1 MSASLAVSAQGRIRF
16 GLKGQIL
23 CLGVAGVAVIG
34 CLYLTG
40 LSIERRSQQVADRVG
55 MLAGLSGGI
64 WEGLLQARGTA
75 TEFLQKPSD
84 AKVAA
89 HQQIVT
95 SIGARLDRADAIL
108 SAAPGDETA
117 RQAASSREAITGHAA
132 RFANVVAAQKI
143 IGFDENDGLQG
154 KLRGAVRAIETQLT
168 KHDQPRLAV
177 LMLMMRRH
185 EKDFMLRGDPKYG
198 DDLRKRVDEFG
209 AALAKSDLPEAV
221 KSEIVKLMD
230 VYRASFLAYMGGQTK
245 LLDEAAELTRHY
257 ESVSPTLQGI
267 RSAADQRLGVVKA
280 ELAGV
285 KDSVF
290 WSICITVLITAIAAL
305 LFGRWLASPLL
316 QMARAMERLA
326 QNDLDVQLEPVKR
339 RDEVGQISRALGV
352 FHGKLLE
359 NRQLTEEQARAKEAA
374 ERERKKMFAEMW
386 ELLETD
392 LDCAVAEVMTI
403 SGDASSRSAQAVS
416 EAKTIA
422 SEAGMVAQASARAS
436 SNVTTVSSSAE
447 ELSATGREIAQ
458 RAAETAE
465 LASRAARE
473 AQQAG
478 STVAALSDAAEQIS
492 SVVSTIAEVAAQTN
506 LLALNA
512 TIEAAR
518 AGEAGAGF
526 AIVAH
531 EVKAL
536 ARKTSDA
543 ADDIAQ
549 RIDRIS
555 TATSDSTAVI
565 SKISAAIGSID
576 GASAAMA
583 AAAEQQEAT
592 LREVARSL
600 TEASAGVALVA
611 ENVTRISG
619 RSTEIEQ
626 QTQTVSELVNGTNGR
641 VSELRANLMVSLRT
655 SSLGDRRSSDMR
667 RPVSMPARLHSRGG
681 HVDGALLDISGGG
694 LRFRAAM
701 DVVGLAEQQRV
712 SVECAAFGI
721 VEADI
726 VAIGNRDVHLSFG
739 ELDQAQREAVDG
751 LLAKIDRAEQAH
763 VDAAR
768 AVADEITEAIERSIA
783 SGESTVAQWFDF
795 NYQRIPDTDPEQ
807 FEAPFTALC
816 DRLLPP
822 IQEAA
827 LVADPNVVFCVAI
840 DRNAYIP
847 THNRKVSLP
856 QRRGERAW
864 NVGNCRNRRF
874 YKDRAGMA
882 AARTLHGH
890 LAQRYERDMGGGVT
904 MLVKEIDVPIR
915 INERHWGGLRLA
927 FKL

>member
-1 MSASLAVSAQGRIRF
+1 MGAATTSPAQGRIRF

-40 LSIERRSQQVADRVG
+40 LSIERRSQQTADRVA
-55 MLAGLSGGI
+55 MLAALSGGV
-64 WEGLLQARGTA
+64 WEGLLQARGAA
-75 TEFLQKPSD
+75 TEFLQKPSND
-84 AKVAA
+84 KVAA
-89 HQQIVT
+89 HDGLVKSIT
-95 SIGARLDRADAIL
+95 SRLDRVDDIL
-108 SAAPGDETA
+108 AATPGDETA
-117 RQAASSREAITGHAA
+117 RQAASSREAITGYAT
-132 RFANVVAAQKI
+132 RFAAVVAAQKV
-143 IGFDENDGLQG
+143 IGFNENDGLQG
-154 KLRGAVRAIETQLT
+154 KLRGAVRSIETQL
-168 KHDQPRLAV
+168 KKYDQPRLAV

-198 DDLRKRVDEFG
+198 EELRQRVTEFG
-209 AALAKSDLPEAV
+209 AELAKSDLPEPV
-221 KSEIVKLMD
+221 KAEIVMLMD
-230 VYRASFLAYMGGQTK
+230 VYRTSFLSYMGGQTR
-245 LLDEAAELTRHY
+245 LLGEQAELARHI
-257 ESVSPTLQGI
+257 EGISPTLQAI

-280 ELAGV
+280 ELASV
-285 KDSVF
+285 KDTVF
-290 WSICITVLITAIAAL
+290 WSICITVLITAAAAFA
-305 LFGRWLASPLL
+305 FGRWLASPLL

-326 QNDLDVQLEPVKR
+326 QNDLDVRLEPVKR

-359 NRQLTEEQARAKEAA
+359 NRRLTEEQAIVKEEA
-374 ERERKKMFAEMW
+374 ERERRKMFADMW

-392 LDCAVAEVMTI
+392 LDCAVAEVMAI
-403 SGDASSRSAQAVS
+403 SSDASTRSAQAVS

-422 SEAGMVAQASARAS
+422 SEAGTVADASARAS
-436 SNVTTVSSSAE
+436 SNVTTVSGSAE

-492 SVVSTIAEVAAQTN
+492 SVVNTIAEVAAQTN

-518 AGEAGAGF
+518 AGDAGAGF

-549 RIDRIS
+549 RIERIS
-555 TATSDSTAVI
+555 TATSDSTVVI

-600 TEASAGVALVA
+600 TEASAGVAMVA

-619 RSTEIEQ
+619 RSSEIEQ
-626 QTQTVSELVNGTNGR
+626 QTQTVSELVTGTNSR
-641 VSELRANLMVSLRT
+641 VSELRANLMVSLRR
-655 SSLGDRRSSDMR
+655 SSVGDRRSSDQR
-667 RPVSMPARLHSRGG
+667 RPVSVSARLHGRGG
-681 HVDGALLDISGGG
+681 HIDGTVLDLSAGG

-701 DVVGLAEQQRV
+701 DIVGIAEQQQV
-712 SVECAAFGI
+712 KVECASFGG
-721 VEADI
+721 VEGDI
-726 VAIGNRDVHLSFG
+726 VAIGNRDVHVSFRDLG
-739 ELDQAQREAVDG
+739 QAQNERIAAFLAAIDGADQAQ
-751 LLAKIDRAEQAH
+751 
-763 VDAAR
+763 VDAALT
-768 AVADEITEAIERSIA
+768 VAGRIMAAIEQSID
-783 SGESTVAQWFDF
+783 SGESTIATWFDF
-795 NYQRIPDTDPEQ
+795 NYRRIAGTDPEQ
-807 FEAPFTALC
+807 FEAPFTAIC
-816 DRLLPP
+816 DRILAPL
-822 IQEAA
+822 QEAVLA
-827 LVADPNVVFCVAI
+827 ANPNAVFCVAI

-847 THNRKVSLP
+847 THNRSVSQT
-856 QRRGERAW
+856 QRPGERIW
-864 NVGNCRNRRF
+864 NVANCRNRRF

-890 LAQRYERDMGGGVT
+890 LVQRYERDMGGGVSVP
-904 MLVKEIDVPIR
+904 LKEIDVPIT
-915 INERHWGGLRLA
+915 IKDRHWGGLRLA
-927 FKL
+927 LKT

>member
-1 MSASLAVSAQGRIRF
+1 MGVAVAGSVQSRFRF

-40 LSIERRSQQVADRVG
+40 LSIERRSQQTADRVAT
-55 MLAGLSGGI
+55 LATLSGGI

-75 TEFLQKPSD
+75 TEFLQKPSE

-89 HQQIVT
+89 HEGIAKTIT
-95 SIGARLDRADAIL
+95 SRLDRIDEML
-108 SAAPGDETA
+108 AATPNDETA
-117 RQAASSREAITGHAA
+117 RQAASSREAITGYAT
-132 RFANVVAAQKI
+132 RFAQVVAAQKV
-143 IGFDENDGLQG
+143 IGFNENDGLQG
-154 KLRGAVRAIETQLT
+154 KLRGAVRSIETQLT

-209 AALAKSDLPEAV
+209 AELGRSDLPEPV
-221 KSEIVKLMD
+221 KAEIVKLMD
-230 VYRASFLAYMGGQTK
+230 VYRTSFLSYMSGQTN
-245 LLDEAAELTRHY
+245 LLGETAELTRYY
-257 ESVSPTLQGI
+257 ESISPTLQAI
-267 RSAADQRLGVVKA
+267 RSAADQRLGIVKA
-280 ELAGV
+280 ELASV
-285 KDSVF
+285 KDTVF
-290 WSICITVLITAIAAL
+290 WSISITVLVTAAAAL
-305 LFGRWLASPLL
+305 MFGRWLAAPLL

-326 QNDLDVQLEPVKR
+326 QNDLDVSLEPVKR

-359 NRQLTEEQARAKEAA
+359 NRRLTEEQARAKETA
-374 ERERKKMFAEMW
+374 ERERRKMFAEMW

-403 SGDASSRSAQAVS
+403 SGDASTRSAQAVA

-478 STVAALSDAAEQIS
+478 STVAALSDAAGQIS
-492 SVVSTIAEVAAQTN
+492 SVVNTIAEVAAQTN

-536 ARKTSDA
+536 ARKTSEA

-600 TEASAGVALVA
+600 TEASAGVAMVA
-611 ENVTRISG
+611 ENVTRISS
-619 RSTEIEQ
+619 RSSEIEQ
-626 QTQTVSELVNGTNGR
+626 QTQTVSELVTGTNGR

-655 SSLGDRRSSDMR
+655 SSLGDRRSTDLR
-667 RPVSMPARLHSRGG
+667 RPVSIPARLHSRGG
-681 HVDGALLDISGGG
+681 QVDGTLLDISGGG
-694 LRFRAAM
+694 LRFRAAI
-701 DVVGLAEQQRV
+701 DVVGLAEQQQV
-712 SVECAAFGI
+712 KVECASFGT
-721 VEADI
+721 VDCDI
-726 VAIGNRDVHLSFG
+726 VAIGNRDVHLSFR
-739 ELDQAQREAVDG
+739 ELAQARRDAVHA
-751 LLAKIDRAEQAH
+751 LLAEIDRADQAH
-763 VDAAR
+763 VDAAL
-768 AVADEITEAIERSIA
+768 AVAGQITAAIEQSIA
-783 SGESTVAQWFDF
+783 SGETTVARWFDF
-795 NYQRIPDTDPEQ
+795 DYRRIPDTDPEQ
-807 FEAPFTALC
+807 FEAPFTAIC

-822 IQEAA
+822 FQEAA
-827 LVADPNVVFCVAI
+827 LAADPNVVFCVAI

-847 THNRKVSLP
+847 THNRRVSQQ
-856 QRRGERAW
+856 QRRGEHVW
-864 NVGNCRNRRF
+864 NVANCRNRRF

-904 MLVKEIDVPIR
+904 VTVKEIDVPIR
-915 INERHWGGLRLA
+915 IKDRHWGGLRLA
-927 FKL
+927 FRV

>member
-1 MSASLAVSAQGRIRF
+1 MCAEVTSPARSQVRF

-34 CLYLTG
+34 CLYLAG

-55 MLAGLSGGI
+55 TLAALSGGV
-64 WEGLLQARGTA
+64 WEGLLQARGIA
-75 TEFLQKPSD
+75 TEFLQRPSD
-84 AKVAA
+84 AKVAT
-89 HQQIVT
+89 HEKIVT
-95 SIGARLDRADAIL
+95 SVEAQIDRVDGIL
-108 SAAPGDETA
+108 AAMPYDDTA
-117 RQAASSREAITGHAA
+117 RQAASSREAIRGYAT
-132 RFANVVAAQKI
+132 RFANVVAAQRI

-154 KLRGAVRAIETQLT
+154 KLRGAVRSIETQLT

-209 AALAKSDLPEAV
+209 AELAKSNLSEAV
-221 KSEIVKLMD
+221 RADIIKLMD
-230 VYRASFLAYMGGQTK
+230 VYRTSFLAYMAGQTK
-245 LLDEAAELTRHY
+245 LLEEAAELTRHY
-257 ESVSPTLQGI
+257 EGISPSLQAI
-267 RSAADQRLGVVKA
+267 RSAADQRLGIVKA
-280 ELAGV
+280 ELASV
-285 KDSVF
+285 KDYVF
-290 WSICITVLITAIAAL
+290 WSICITVLVAAVAAL
-305 LFGRWLASPLL
+305 LFGRWLATPLL

-326 QNDLDVQLEPVKR
+326 QNDLDVRLEPVKR
-339 RDEVGQISRALGV
+339 RDEVGQISRALGI

-359 NRQLTEEQARAKEAA
+359 NRRLTEAQEKAKEEA
-374 ERERKKMFAEMW
+374 ERERRRMFAEMW

-392 LDCAVAEVMTI
+392 LDCAVAEVMSI
-403 SGDASSRSAQAVS
+403 SGDASTRSAQAVS

-422 SEAGMVAQASARAS
+422 SEAGFVAQASARAS
-436 SNVTTVSSSAE
+436 SNVATVSSSAE

-536 ARKTSDA
+536 ARKTSEA
-543 ADDIAQ
+543 ADDIAR
-549 RIDRIS
+549 RIERIS
-555 TATSDSTAVI
+555 NATSDSTAVI
-565 SKISAAIGSID
+565 SKISTAIGSID

-600 TEASAGVALVA
+600 TEASAGVASVA

-619 RSTEIEQ
+619 RSAEIEQ
-626 QTQTVSELVNGTNGR
+626 QTQAVSELVNGTNGR
-641 VSELRANLMVSLRT
+641 VSELRANLMVSLR
-655 SSLGDRRSSDMR
+655 SSSVGDRRSSQQR
-667 RPVSMPARLHSRGG
+667 RPMSLTGCLHGRGG
-681 HVDGALLDISGGG
+681 RFDGSVLDLSEAG
-694 LRFRAAM
+694 LRFRAGM
-701 DVVGLAEQQRV
+701 DVVGLSEHQQV
-712 SVECAAFGI
+712 KVECAAFGA
-721 VEADI
+721 VEGDI
-726 VAIGNRDVHLSFG
+726 VAIGNRDIHVSFG
-739 ELDQAQREAVDG
+739 EHGMAQRDAVAAF
-751 LLAKIDRAEQAH
+751 LAEIDRADQAN
-763 VDAAR
+763 VQAALTIAGR
-768 AVADEITEAIERSIA
+768 IVAAIEQSIDC
-783 SGESTVAQWFDF
+783 GESSIAQWFDF
-795 NYQRIPDTDPEQ
+795 NYQRLPGTDPEQ

-816 DRLLPP
+816 DRLLAP

-827 LVADPNVVFCVAI
+827 LASDPNAVFCAAT

-847 THNRKVSLP
+847 THNRRVSQP
-856 QRRGERAW
+856 QRPGDKAW
-864 NVGNCRNRRF
+864 NAANCRNRRF

-882 AARTLHGH
+882 AARTLHQPLHSAMSATWEAGS
-890 LAQRYERDMGGGVT
+890 R
-904 MLVKEIDVPIR
+904 
-915 INERHWGGLRLA
+915 WC
-927 FKL
+927 

>member
-1 MSASLAVSAQGRIRF
+1 MGATLAASAQGRIRF

-23 CLGVAGVAVIG
+23 CLGVVGVAVIG

-40 LSIERRSQQVADRVG
+40 LSIERRSQQIADRVAT
-55 MLAGLSGGI
+55 LAGLSGGI

-89 HQQIVT
+89 HEQIVT
-95 SIGARLDRADAIL
+95 SIGSRLERVDAVL
-108 SAAPGDETA
+108 AAAPDDETA
-117 RQAASSREAITGHAA
+117 RQTASMRQAITGYATL
-132 RFANVVAAQKI
+132 FANVVAAQKS

-154 KLRGAVRAIETQLT
+154 KLRGAVRSVEAQLT

-209 AALAKSDLPEAV
+209 AELAKSELPESV
-221 KSEIVKLMD
+221 KAEIIKLMD
-230 VYRASFLAYMGGQTK
+230 VYRASFLAYMSGQTK
-245 LLDEAAELTRHY
+245 LLGEAAELTRHY
-257 ESVSPTLQGI
+257 ESVSPTLQAI
-267 RSAADQRLGVVKA
+267 RSAADQRLGIVKT

-285 KDSVF
+285 KDTVF
-290 WSICITVLITAIAAL
+290 WSICVTVLITAAAAFM
-305 LFGRWLASPLL
+305 FGRWLASPLL

-326 QNDLDVQLEPVKR
+326 QNDLDVRLEPVKR
-339 RDEVGQISRALGV
+339 RDEVGQISRALGI

-359 NRQLTEEQARAKEAA
+359 NRRLTEEQARAKEVA

-403 SGDASSRSAQAVS
+403 SGDASTRSAQAVS
-416 EAKTIA
+416 DAKTIA
-422 SEAGMVAQASARAS
+422 TEAGMVADASARAS

-458 RAAETAE
+458 RAAETAQ
-465 LASRAARE
+465 LASRAAGE
-473 AQQAG
+473 AQQAQ

-536 ARKTSDA
+536 ARKTSEA

-555 TATSDSTAVI
+555 SATTNSTAVI
-565 SKISAAIGSID
+565 RKISAAIGSID

-583 AAAEQQEAT
+583 AAAEEQEAT

-600 TEASAGVALVA
+600 AEASSGVAMVA
-611 ENVTRISG
+611 EKVTRISG

-655 SSLGDRRSSDMR
+655 SSLGDRRSSDLR
-667 RPVSMPARLHSRGG
+667 RPVSIAARLHGRGG
-681 HVDGALLDISGGG
+681 HVDGTLLDISGGG
-694 LRFRAAM
+694 LRFRAGM
-701 DVVGLAEQQRV
+701 DVVGLAEQQQV
-712 SVECAAFGI
+712 KVECAALGSA
-721 VEADI
+721 ECDI
-726 VAIGNRDVHLSFG
+726 VAIGNRDVHLSFRD
-739 ELDQAQREAVDG
+739 LTRAQRDAVDR
-751 LLAKIDRAEQAH
+751 LLAELDRAEQAH
-763 VDAAR
+763 VD
-768 AVADEITEAIERSIA
+768 VALEVAGKITAAIEQSIG
-783 SGESTVAQWFDF
+783 SGESSVAQWFDF
-795 NYQRIPDTDPEQ
+795 SYQRIPGTDPEQ
-807 FEAPFTALC
+807 FDAPFTALC

-822 IQEAA
+822 FQEAA
-827 LVADPNVVFCVAI
+827 LAADPNVVFCVAI

-847 THNRKVSLP
+847 THNRKVSQP
-856 QRRGERAW
+856 QRRGEQVW
-864 NVGNCRNRRF
+864 NVANCRNRRF

-904 MLVKEIDVPIR
+904 VPLKEIDVPIR
-915 INERHWGGLRLA
+915 IRDRHWGGLRLA
-927 FKL
+927 FRE

>member
-1 MSASLAVSAQGRIRF
+1 MDASLAASAQSRIRF
-16 GLKGQIL
+16 GLKSQIL

-34 CLYLTG
+34 CLYLAG
-40 LSIERRSQQVADRVG
+40 LSIERRSQQMADRVAT
-55 MLAGLSGGI
+55 LAGLSGGI
-64 WEGLLQARGTA
+64 WERLLQARGTA

-84 AKVAA
+84 AKVAT
-89 HQQIVT
+89 HEQIVT
-95 SIGARLDRADAIL
+95 SIRSQLDRADAIL
-108 SAAPGDETA
+108 AAAPDDETA
-117 RQAASSREAITGHAA
+117 RQAASSREAITGYAT
-132 RFANVVAAQKI
+132 RFANVVAAQKT

-154 KLRGAVRAIETQLT
+154 KLRSAVRSIETQLT
-168 KHDQPRLAV
+168 KYDQPRLAV

-209 AALAKSDLPEAV
+209 AELAKSDLPDAI
-221 KSEIVKLMD
+221 KAEIVKLMD
-230 VYRASFLAYMGGQTK
+230 VYRASFLAFMAGQTR
-245 LLDEAAELTRHY
+245 LLGEAAELTRHY
-257 ESVSPTLQGI
+257 ESISPTLQGI
-267 RSAADQRLGVVKA
+267 RSAADQRLGLVKA
-280 ELAGV
+280 ELASV
-285 KDSVF
+285 RDMVF
-290 WSICITVLITAIAAL
+290 WSICITVLITAAAAF

-326 QNDLDVQLEPVKR
+326 QNDLDVDLEPVKR

-359 NRQLTEEQARAKEAA
+359 NRRLTEEQAKAKEAA
-374 ERERKKMFAEMW
+374 ERERRKMFAEMW

-392 LDCAVAEVMTI
+392 LDIAVAEVMAI
-403 SGDASSRSAQAVS
+403 SSDASTRSAQAVA

-422 SEAGMVAQASARAS
+422 SEAGMVAQASAGAS

-478 STVAALSDAAEQIS
+478 STVAELSDAAEQIS

-536 ARKTSDA
+536 ARKTSEA

-565 SKISAAIGSID
+565 SKIGAAIGSID

-600 TEASAGVALVA
+600 TEASAGVASVA

-619 RSTEIEQ
+619 RSAAIEQ
-626 QTQTVSELVNGTNGR
+626 QTQSVSELVNGTNGR
-641 VSELRANLMVSLRT
+641 VSELRANLMVSLR
-655 SSLGDRRSSDMR
+655 SSSVGDRRSSTQR
-667 RPVSMPARLHSRGG
+667 RPTSVRGRLHGRGG
-681 HVDGALLDISGGG
+681 QIDGTVLDLSEGG

-701 DVVGLAEQQRV
+701 DVAGLSEQQQV
-712 SVECAAFGI
+712 KLESPSFG
-721 VEADI
+721 VLDGDI
-726 VAIGNRDVHLSFG
+726 VAIGNRDVHISFG
-739 ELDQAQREAVDG
+739 EQAVSQRDAVARFLATIDRADQAQVDVA
-751 LLAKIDRAEQAH
+751 L
-763 VDAAR
+763 
-768 AVADEITEAIERSIA
+768 AVAGKITAAIEQSIA
-783 SGESTVAQWFDF
+783 SGETTVATWFDF
-795 NYQRIPDTDPEQ
+795 NYQRMAGTDPEQ
-807 FEAPFTALC
+807 FEAPFTAVC

-822 IQEAA
+822 IQEAV
-827 LVADPNVVFCVAI
+827 LADPNVVFCVAI

-847 THNRKVSLP
+847 THNRKVSQP
-856 QRRGERAW
+856 QRSGDRLW
-864 NVGNCRNRRF
+864 NIANCRNRRF

-882 AARTLHGH
+882 ASRTLHGH
-890 LAQRYERDMGGGVT
+890 QAQRYERDMGGGVT
-904 MLVKEIDVPIR
+904 VPLKEIDVPIR
-915 INERHWGGLRLA
+915 IEGRHWGGLRLA
-927 FKL
+927 FKV

>member
-1 MSASLAVSAQGRIRF
+1 MSAAIADPAPSRIRF
-16 GLKGQIL
+16 GLKSQIL
-23 CLGVAGVAVIG
+23 CLGVAGVAMIG
-34 CLYLTG
+34 CFYLAG
-40 LSIERRSQQVADRVG
+40 LSIERHSQQTADRVAA
-55 MLAGLSGGI
+55 LAALNGGI

-75 TEFLQKPSD
+75 TEFLQKPAD

-89 HQQIVT
+89 HEQIV
-95 SIGARLDRADAIL
+95 SAIGSRLARVDEI
-108 SAAPGDETA
+108 AAANRTDETA
-117 RQAASSREAITGHAA
+117 RQAASAREAIDGYTV
-132 RFANVVAAQKI
+132 RFANVVAAQKV
-143 IGFDENDGLQG
+143 IGFNENDGLQG
-154 KLRGAVRAIETQLT
+154 KLRAAVHGIETQL
-168 KHDQPRLAV
+168 KKYDQPRLAV

-209 AALAKSDLPEAV
+209 AELAKSDLPDAV
-221 KSEIVKLMD
+221 KAEIVKLMD
-230 VYRASFLAYMGGQTK
+230 IYRTSFLAYMGGQTK

-257 ESVSPTLQGI
+257 ESISPALHAI
-267 RSAADQRLGVVKA
+267 RSAADQRLGIVKA
-280 ELAGV
+280 ELARV
-285 KDSVF
+285 KDTVF
-290 WSICITVLITAIAAL
+290 WSICITVLVAAAAAL
-305 LFGRWLASPLL
+305 LFGRWLAAPLL

-326 QNDLDVQLEPVKR
+326 QNDLDVQLQPVKR

-359 NRQLTEEQARAKEAA
+359 NRRLTEEQARAKEIA
-374 ERERKKMFAEMW
+374 ERERRKMFAEMW

-403 SGDASSRSAQAVS
+403 SSDASARSAQAVS

-458 RAAETAE
+458 RAAETAD

-492 SVVSTIAEVAAQTN
+492 SVVNTIAEVAAQTN

-536 ARKTSDA
+536 ARKTSEA

-555 TATSDSTAVI
+555 TATTDSTAVI

-600 TEASAGVALVA
+600 SEASAGVAMVA

-619 RSTEIEQ
+619 RSSEVEQ

-655 SSLGDRRSSDMR
+655 SSLGDRRSADLR
-667 RPVSMPARLHSRGG
+667 RPVTIAARLHSRGG
-681 HVDGALLDISGGG
+681 HVDGTLLDISGGG

-701 DVVGLAEQQRV
+701 DIVGLAEQQQV
-712 SVECAAFGI
+712 KVECASFGTI
-721 VEADI
+721 DCDI
-726 VAIGNRDVHLSFG
+726 VAIGNRDVHLSFR
-739 ELDQAQREAVDG
+739 ELAPARREAVDA
-751 LLAKIDRAEQAH
+751 LLAAIDHADQAQ
-763 VDAAR
+763 VDAAL
-768 AVADEITEAIERSIA
+768 AVAGKITAAIEQSIA

-795 NYQRIPDTDPEQ
+795 DYQRIPGTDPEQ

-822 IQEAA
+822 FQEAA
-827 LVADPNVVFCVAI
+827 LAADPNVVFCVAI

-847 THNRKVSLP
+847 THNRKVSQP
-856 QRRGERAW
+856 QRRGEQVW
-864 NVGNCRNRRF
+864 NVANSRHRRF

-890 LAQRYERDMGGGVT
+890 LAQRYERDMGGGAV
-904 MLVKEIDVPIR
+904 MVLKEIDVPIR
-915 INERHWGGLRLA
+915 IKDRHWGGLRLA
-927 FKL
+927 LRV

>member
-1 MSASLAVSAQGRIRF
+1 MA
-16 GLKGQIL
+16 
-23 CLGVAGVAVIG
+23 
-34 CLYLTG
+34 G
-40 LSIERRSQQVADRVG
+40 LSIERRSQRIADRVAT
-55 MLAGLSGGI
+55 LAGLSGGI

-75 TEFLQKPSD
+75 SEFLQKPSD
-84 AKVAA
+84 AKVATHDQTVA
-89 HQQIVT
+89 
-95 SIGARLDRADAIL
+95 SIASRLDQVDQIL
-108 SAAPGDETA
+108 AANPDDETA
-117 RQAASSREAITGHAA
+117 RQAAASREAVNGYAS
-132 RFANVVAAQKI
+132 RFANLVAAQKL
-143 IGFDENDGLQG
+143 IGFNENDGLQG
-154 KLRGAVRAIETQLT
+154 KLRGAVRSIESQLT
-168 KHDQPRLAV
+168 KYDQPRLAV

-209 AALAKSDLPEAV
+209 PELAKADLPEAV
-221 KSEIVKLMD
+221 KAEIVKLMTI
-230 VYRASFLAYMGGQTK
+230 YRESFLAYMAGQTK
-245 LLDEAAELTRHY
+245 LMAEAAELTRHY
-257 ESVSPTLQGI
+257 DSISPTLQAI

-280 ELAGV
+280 ELAAV
-285 KDSVF
+285 KDYVF
-290 WSICITVLITAIAAL
+290 WSICITLLVTAAGAF

-326 QNDLDVQLEPVKR
+326 QNDLDVRLEKVKR
-339 RDEVGQISRALGV
+339 RDEVGQISHALGI

-359 NRQLTEEQARAKEAA
+359 NRRLTEEQARAKEVA
-374 ERERKKMFAEMW
+374 ERERKRMFAEMW

-403 SGDASSRSAQAVS
+403 SSDASTRSAQAVS

-422 SEAGMVAQASARAS
+422 SEAGMVAQASASAS

-536 ARKTSDA
+536 ARKTSEA

-555 TATSDSTAVI
+555 SATSDSTAVI

-583 AAAEQQEAT
+583 AAAEEQEAT

-600 TEASAGVALVA
+600 AEASSGVALVA
-611 ENVTRISG
+611 ENVTRISS
-619 RSTEIEQ
+619 RSSQIEQ
-626 QTQTVSELVNGTNGR
+626 QTQAVSELVTGTNGR
-641 VSELRANLMVSLRT
+641 VSELRANLMVSLR
-655 SSLGDRRSSDMR
+655 SSSVGDRRTSDMR
-667 RPVSMPARLHSRGG
+667 RPVSIAARLHGRGG
-681 HVDGALLDISGGG
+681 HIDGTVLDLSAGG

-701 DVVGLAEQQRV
+701 DVVGLAEQQPV
-712 SVECAAFGI
+712 KVDCAAFGA
-721 VEADI
+721 VEGEI
-726 VAIGNRDVHLSFG
+726 VAIGNRDVHVSFRDAG
-739 ELDQAQREAVDG
+739 ESEHRGVTA
-751 LLAKIDRAEQAH
+751 LLAKIDGADQAQ
-763 VDAAR
+763 VDAAM
-768 AVADEITEAIERSIA
+768 AVADRITAAIEQSIA
-783 SGESTVAQWFDF
+783 SGESTIATWFDF
-795 NYQRIPDTDPEQ
+795 DYRRIAGTDPEQ
-807 FEAPFTALC
+807 FEAPFTTLC
-816 DRLLPP
+816 DRLLAPL
-822 IQEAA
+822 QEAA
-827 LVADPNVVFCVAI
+827 LAADPNVVFCVAI

-847 THNRKVSLP
+847 THNRKVSQP
-856 QRRGERAW
+856 QRPGDQAW
-864 NVGNCRNRRF
+864 NVANSRNRRF

-882 AARTLHGH
+882 AARTLRGH

-904 MLVKEIDVPIR
+904 MIVKEIDVPIR
-915 INERHWGGLRLA
+915 IRDRHWGGLRLA
-927 FKL
+927 FKT